1 MPVEKRLESQE
12 VFSFLRPE
20 QVNAISEAA
29 EVIEYYAG
37 DIVYRQ
43 GERADYTWVVL
54 NGEVSLRLPAQG
66 AVTVPID
73 LATPGV
79 MFGSC
84 LCFDIETYST
94 TAQCTQDS
102 QLMKIDSLVLRN
114 LMDEDLRM
122 GYAMQ
127 RRISHIYFRRYLE
140 TMRKL
145 QAMVMSLP
153 IEAE

>member
-1 MPVEKRLESQE
+1 MPVEERLESQE
-12 VFSFLRPE
+12 VFGFLRPE
-20 QVNAISEAA
+20 QVNRISEDA

-37 DIVYRQ
+37 DIVYSQ

-54 NGEVSLRLPAQG
+54 AGEVSIRLPG
-66 AVTVPID
+66 RGNITIPID
-73 LATPGV
+73 LATAGV

-84 LCFDIETYST
+84 MCFDIENYST

-102 QLMKIDSLVLRN
+102 RLMKIDSIVLRD

-127 RRISHIYFRRYLE
+127 RRISHIYFKRYLE

-153 IEAE
+153 VEAE